1 MSVAARPS
9 GAASR
14 TPGGHP
20 AGGAATD
27 VSAAPARAQAADSG
41 TPGPGPRVRGTRTGL
56 LLLTVAVLALAC
68 AASVAVGAR
77 SVPLG
82 TVWDAF
88 TSFDPANGDH
98 AVVLSRVP
106 RTVLGLLTGAALG
119 LAGAAMQGVARNPLA
134 DPGILGVNAGAA
146 FAVVLGI
153 YIFGITN
160 LTGYIWFA
168 LAGAALAAVVVYLVA
183 SLGREGA
190 TPVKLALAG
199 AALSAGLMSLLSAVL
214 VSSQQTLD
222 TFRFW
227 RVGSVSGRDW
237 DTITAVL
244 PFLAAGALITLF
256 AGRALN
262 GLSLGD
268 DVARGLGQRVGL
280 SRGITALGVV
290 LLCGA
295 ATAAAGPIAFIGL
308 VIPHVVRSFTGPDYR
323 WILPFSM
330 LLAPAL
336 LVVADVVGRVFLPP
350 GEIPV
355 GITTAVIGAPVFIW
369 LVRRRK
375 LAEL

>member
-9 GAASR
+9 ALSHR
-14 TPGGHP
+14 P
-20 AGGAATD
+20 
-27 VSAAPARAQAADSG
+27 AAPAGPQ
-41 TPGPGPRVRGTRTGL
+41 TPGSRRRAGL
-56 LLLTVAVLALAC
+56 LLLTLLVLGLAC
-68 AASVAVGAR
+68 GASVAIGAR
-77 SVPLG
+77 PIAPG
-82 TVWDAF
+82 TVWDAV
-88 TSFDPANGDH
+88 TAFDPSNGDH
-98 AVVLSRVP
+98 AVVLSRIP
-106 RTVLGLLTGAALG
+106 RTVLGVLAGAALG

-153 YIFGITN
+153 YVFGVTR
-160 LTGYIWFA
+160 LTGYVWFA
-168 LAGAALAAVVVYLVA
+168 LAGATAAAVVVYLVA

-227 RVGSVSGRDW
+227 QVGSVSGRDW
-237 DTITAVL
+237 DTILAVL
-244 PFLAAGALITLF
+244 PFLAAGALIAVST
-256 AGRALN
+256 GRVLN

-336 LVVADVVGRVFLPP
+336 LVSADVAGRVLLPP

-355 GITTAVIGAPVFIW
+355 GVTTAVIGAPVFIW

>member
-1 MSVAARPS
+1 MAKDSCSPFLGRRVAGRMGRQLHS
-9 GAASR
+9 GQAVFPQAHTSRRAPPQHSKHFSRMAAWGPFFPLSKSIM
-14 TPGGHP
+14 
-20 AGGAATD
+20 A
-27 VSAAPARAQAADSG
+27 AAPFH
-41 TPGPGPRVRGTRTGL
+41 L
-56 LLLTVAVLALAC
+56 
-68 AASVAVGAR
+68 
-77 SVPLG
+77 
-82 TVWDAF
+82 
-88 TSFDPANGDH
+88 
-98 AVVLSRVP
+98 
-106 RTVLGLLTGAALG
+106 AALQHG
-119 LAGAAMQGVARNPLA
+119 QH
-134 DPGILGVNAGAA
+134 
-146 FAVVLGI
+146 VL
-153 YIFGITN
+153 
-160 LTGYIWFA
+160 
-168 LAGAALAAVVVYLVA
+168 
-183 SLGREGA
+183 R
-190 TPVKLALAG
+190 
-199 AALSAGLMSLLSAVL
+199 SLLSAVL

-237 DTITAVL
+237 DTILSVL

-256 AGRALN
+256 AGRVLN

-280 SRGITALGVV
+280 SRAVTALGVV

-295 ATAAAGPIAFIGL
+295 ATAAAGPIAFVGL

-336 LVVADVVGRVFLPP
+336 LVSADVAGRGLLPP